1 MGFDGTR
8 AEMLGCFFARK
19 ITVIM
24 IEYYVV

>member
-8 AEMLGCFFARK
+8 AGMLGCFFDGK

-24 IEYYVV
+24 IEYFVV

>member
-24 IEYYVV
+24 IEYFVV